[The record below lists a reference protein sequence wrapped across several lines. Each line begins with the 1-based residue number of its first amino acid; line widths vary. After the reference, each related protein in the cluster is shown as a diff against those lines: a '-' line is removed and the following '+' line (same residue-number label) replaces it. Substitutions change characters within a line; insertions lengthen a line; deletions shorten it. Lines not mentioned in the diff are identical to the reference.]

1 MQPAADRRLCP
12 LGQLIAMNGRT
23 KRESMKSIFEHAGIA
38 AASVGLLAMTAC
50 ASYPAPD
57 AKVASSQAA
66 VRAAQESGAKDVPQA
81 ALHLKLAE
89 EQLESGKKL
98 ISQDENERAEYVL
111 MRAQADAELSIAL
124 SHTAE
129 SREEAGKALNEVK
142 AVQGGQLPTVP

>member
-1 MQPAADRRLCP
+1 
-12 LGQLIAMNGRT
+12 
-23 KRESMKSIFEHAGIA
+23 MKSIFERAAITAATAGL
-38 AASVGLLAMTAC
+38 VGITAC

-89 EQLESGKKL
+89 EQLQSAKNL
-98 ISQDENERAEYVL
+98 ISEDENERAEYVL
-111 MRAQADAELSIAL
+111 MRAQSDAELSIAL

-129 SREEAGKALNEVK
+129 SRDEAGKALNEVK
-142 AVQGGQLPTVP
+142 AVQSGQAPSPQ